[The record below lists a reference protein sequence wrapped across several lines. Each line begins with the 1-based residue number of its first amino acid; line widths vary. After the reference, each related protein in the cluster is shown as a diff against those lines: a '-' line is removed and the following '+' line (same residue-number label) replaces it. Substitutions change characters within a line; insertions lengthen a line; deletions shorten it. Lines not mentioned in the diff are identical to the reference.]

1 MGSGLHHR
9 TFQGLV
15 NVIHF
20 GMTVDEA
27 INAPDFF
34 MPSFTP
40 AGVKVAV
47 PKGRFPTHV
56 LDETGYDTIEFD
68 TEGARFG
75 GEGMSRRLRC
85 AATHL
90 FAALDSV
97 PNRVKHLPKHAGRR
111 VVDNPSREPAARVA
125 EHLIHND
132 GALRAERN
140 QGPRAGASPDV
151 AGAFNVGPA
160 SSPAGTRTGGE
171 GLGLDP

>member
-27 INAPDFF
+27 INAPDFS

-68 TEGARFG
+68 TESARFG
-75 GEGMSRRLRC
+75 GEGHRH
-85 AATHL
+85 AG
-90 FAALDSV
+90 FAA
-97 PNRVKHLPKHAGRR
+97 PP
-111 VVDNPSREPAARVA
+111 PTYSRLWTLSRT
-125 EHLIHND
+125 
-132 GALRAERN
+132 
-140 QGPRAGASPDV
+140 
-151 AGAFNVGPA
+151 A
-160 SSPAGTRTGGE
+160 SSTCRSMRGAA
-171 GLGLDP
+171 